1 MLSCG
6 LAGERPNNPPQPLF
20 ARNFMC
26 AVKLFADI
34 LRIICEFR
42 HRCLNIIKSSLIL
55 EAAVG
60 LRLLER
66 PDLAGRK

>member
-1 MLSCG
+1 M
-6 LAGERPNNPPQPLF
+6 GERPLSRIGSCYF
-20 ARNFMC
+20 AIAAKVWIPHIATSYCDGR
-26 AVKLFADI
+26 VGQYG
-34 LRIICEFR
+34 
-42 HRCLNIIKSSLIL
+42 L